1 MKEAAISTIEDI
13 SARNNITLFIH
24 RNRAYN
30 HRQDTEVTAM
40 LSAKLI
46 QLIEDHWQGITTA
59 IIHQIRS
66 DPRLHQISR
75 LSETELRDS
84 GRGILRNLGQYLTA
98 SKLEQQMVEE
108 QYEGIGRVRFAESIP
123 LHECV
128 RALQLVKQKVVQFS
142 RDHQFAQ
149 STVEIYAEE
158 ELEHR
163 LNEFFDDLIYHEV
176 IGYEEAMRKA
186 MAAAAR

>member
-1 MKEAAISTIEDI
+1 
-13 SARNNITLFIH
+13 
-24 RNRAYN
+24 
-30 HRQDTEVTAM
+30 M

-66 DPRLHQISR
+66 DPRLHHISR
-75 LSETELRDS
+75 LPETELRDV
-84 GRGILRNLGQYLTA
+84 GRGILRNLGQALTA
-98 SKLEQQMVEE
+98 SRAEQQMVAE

-128 RALQLVKQKVVQFS
+128 RALQVVKQRVVEFS

-176 IGYEEAMRKA
+176 IGYEDAMRKA
-186 MAAAAR
+186 IASAVR

>member
-1 MKEAAISTIEDI
+1 
-13 SARNNITLFIH
+13 
-24 RNRAYN
+24 
-30 HRQDTEVTAM
+30 M

-46 QLIEDHWQGITTA
+46 QLIEDHWQGIMTA
-59 IIHQIRS
+59 VVHQVRA
-66 DPRLHQISR
+66 DPRLPQISR
-75 LSETELRDS
+75 LPEAELRDA
-84 GRGILRNLGQYLTA
+84 GRNLLRNLGHWLTA
-98 SKLEQQMVEE
+98 SKSEQHMVEE
-108 QYEGIGRVRFAESIP
+108 HYQGVGKVRFAENIP

-128 RALQLVKQKVVQFS
+128 RTLQAIKHKVVEFS
-142 RDHQFAQ
+142 RDHEFAQ

-186 MAAAAR
+186 IHAGAAHAR

>member
-1 MKEAAISTIEDI
+1 
-13 SARNNITLFIH
+13 
-24 RNRAYN
+24 
-30 HRQDTEVTAM
+30 M

-46 QLIEDHWQGITTA
+46 QWIEDHWQGVTTA
-59 IIHQIRS
+59 MIQQIRS
-66 DPRLHQISR
+66 DPRLHHIGR
-75 LSETELRDS
+75 LPEAELRDI
-84 GRGILRNLGQYLTA
+84 GRGILRNLGHSLTA
-98 SKLEQQMVEE
+98 SKAEQQMVQE
-108 QYEGIGRVRFAESIP
+108 QYEGIGRVRFAEHIP

-128 RALQLVKQKVVQFS
+128 RALQVVKQRVVEFS

-176 IGYEEAMRKA
+176 IGYEDAMRKA
-186 MAAAAR
+186 MAVSAR